1 MKIVIFEPT
10 TKEVIYIQEQVSNPE
25 VTDNSITFEGGE
37 LAGISKSCILIDDM
51 EVGDS
56 VTDEMIALD
65 KKASYPKI
73 DLKKENADLKKQLTD
88 LSFELM
94 MKGVL

>member
-1 MKIVIFEPT
+1 MKIVIFEPA

-25 VTDNSITFEGGE
+25 VTDNSVTFKGGE
-37 LAGISKSCILIDDM
+37 LAGISKSFILIDDM
-51 EVGDS
+51 EVSDS

-65 KKASYPKI
+65 KKASYPKT
-73 DLKKENADLKKQLTD
+73 DLKKENEDLRKQLTD